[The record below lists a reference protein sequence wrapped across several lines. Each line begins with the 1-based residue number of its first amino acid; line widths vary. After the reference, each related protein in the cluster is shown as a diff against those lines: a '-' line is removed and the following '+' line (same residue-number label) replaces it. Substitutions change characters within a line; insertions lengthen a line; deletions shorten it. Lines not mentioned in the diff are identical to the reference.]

1 MSNLPAVNG
10 LWTLVLAGGDG
21 TRLQDLTRRIVGKPI
36 PKQYC
41 RLLDER
47 SLLETTLARIA
58 PLAAPSHTLVVANEN
73 HLALARPQLGALP
86 PGNLV
91 IQPSNR
97 DTGPGLLLS
106 LLTLAA
112 RSPRAYVAVFPSDH
126 YVADAHGFLAAVAHA
141 VRVVHVLP
149 DRVAML
155 GIPPE
160 HPDPGLGY
168 IEPSAPL
175 PPPWEG
181 EVFQVASFHEK
192 PDPGAAAHLVAR
204 GGLWNS
210 FVMAFRVDRMLDL
223 LWRIRSAD
231 VARMCGAFGR
241 PTALGALYKSLEPWN
256 FSRDFL
262 ARIPSQLVVVRADR
276 TGWSDWGTPE
286 SIERTLCTLN
296 RTPPWRVAL
305 PAAAIA

>member
-1 MSNLPAVNG
+1 MTTLPAVNG
-10 LWTLVLAGGDG
+10 FWTLVLAGGDG
-21 TRLQDLTRRIVGKPI
+21 TRLQALTRQIAGAPI

-41 RLLDER
+41 RLLGER
-47 SLLETTLARIA
+47 SLLENTLARIA
-58 PLAAPSHTLVVANEN
+58 PLAPPSHTLVIVNEN
-73 HLALARPQLGALP
+73 HLALARPQLAPLP
-86 PGNLV
+86 HNNLV

-97 DTGPGLLLS
+97 DTGPGMLLS

-112 RSPRAYVAVFPSDH
+112 RSPKAYVGVFPSDH
-126 YVADAHGFLAAVAHA
+126 YIADPHGFLAAVTHA
-141 VRVVHVLP
+141 VRVVHAFP
-149 DRVAML
+149 DRIAML

-168 IEPSAPL
+168 IEPAAAL

-181 EVFQVASFHEK
+181 AVFQVSSFHEK
-192 PDPGAAAHLVAR
+192 PGPEAAAHLVDR

-210 FVMAFRVDRMLDL
+210 FVMTFRVDRMLDL
-223 LWRIRSAD
+223 LWRVRPAD

-241 PTALGALYKSLEPWN
+241 TEALATLYRSLEPWN

-286 SIERTLCTLN
+286 SIERTLDALH
-296 RTPPWRVAL
+296 RTPPWRATPATAVA
-305 PAAAIA
+305 